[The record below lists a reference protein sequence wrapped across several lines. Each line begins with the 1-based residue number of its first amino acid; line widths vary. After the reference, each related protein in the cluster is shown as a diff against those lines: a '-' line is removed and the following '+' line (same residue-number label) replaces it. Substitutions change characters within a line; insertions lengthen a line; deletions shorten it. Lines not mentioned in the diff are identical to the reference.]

1 MRGRANLL
9 IFVFV
14 SLAVGHREGLPRVQV
29 RPLVRMVCHR
39 KRDSIEAR
47 FKIDGLGIAR
57 YTLRYGLNTNKV
69 ARWSPRG
76 WAGSA
81 RAAWTRP
88 NDV

>member
-1 MRGRANLL
+1 
-9 IFVFV
+9 
-14 SLAVGHREGLPRVQV
+14 
-29 RPLVRMVCHR
+29 MVCHR

-57 YTLRYGLNTNKV
+57 YTLRYWLNTNEV

-81 RAAWTRP
+81 RAAGRGRMMFSTQLATKNYP
-88 NDV
+88 